1 MVTIRWTSFL
11 IALLLARATA
21 AATQQTGPDSTQQRA
36 SAFGAIRGEVF
47 DSLAGGRL
55 EGANVRVRG
64 TGLGTTTDRR
74 GRFRL
79 DSVPAGRVV
88 LLVDHPALDSAG
100 LSDLPTGVA
109 VAAGRTTQVRL
120 AVPSLRTL
128 SGAACGRD
136 PGPASGDSGIVFGA
150 VRDAE
155 SRARLMGA
163 RVTVS
168 WLQLARDR
176 DPLVTRRVREV
187 LTDSLGNYY
196 ACGVARGA
204 ELHLQTR
211 AGSFSS
217 GELSVEVGDRRVLRR
232 DLSVSREAPAEEE
245 DTGPVPRPG
254 LAVLVGS
261 VLSEGGQPLEAVL
274 AGVPGGSGDALTD
287 TTGRFVLADLPS
299 GSRMLYV
306 RRIGYWF
313 TATVVELRNR
323 DTTRVTV
330 VLPALTVLDTLRVTA
345 SRWVRGELDDLERR
359 MHEHS
364 PGHVLLADE
373 LKTMG
378 LISSV
383 FRSFPALHTQV
394 GRWAG
399 EVTLYMEVGIRL
411 CAPTVWIDG
420 WPAQLEMLQG
430 YMPADL
436 LALEVYRAS
445 ETPIRYRD
453 MNNCGAVLAW
463 TRFLH

>member
-1 MVTIRWTSFL
+1 VVTIRWTSL
-11 IALLLARATA
+11 VVALSLAHPPSASS
-21 AATQQTGPDSTQQRA
+21 QQPVQDPPRGVPPAVGSV
-36 SAFGAIRGEVF
+36 RGEVF
-47 DSLAGGRL
+47 DSLIGARL

-100 LSDLPTGVA
+100 LSDLPTVVA

-120 AVPSLRTL
+120 AVPSLRSL

-155 SRARLMGA
+155 SRARLMRA

-168 WLQLARDR
+168 WLHLERDR
-176 DPLVTRRVREV
+176 NPLVTRRVREV

-204 ELHLQTR
+204 ELHLQTS

-232 DLSVSREAPAEEE
+232 DLSVSREAPAEEG

-254 LAVLVGS
+254 LAVLAGS
-261 VLSEGGQPLEAVL
+261 VLSEAGQPLEAVL
-274 AGVPGGSGDALTD
+274 AGVPGGFGDAVTD
-287 TTGRFVLADLPS
+287 ATGRFVLADLPS

-306 RRIGYWF
+306 RRIGYSF

-323 DTTRVTV
+323 DTTRVTL

-345 SRWVRGELDDLERR
+345 SRWVRSELDDLERR
-359 MHEHS
+359 MREHS
-364 PGHVLLADE
+364 PGHVLLGDE

-383 FRSFPALHTQV
+383 FRSFPALHTQP

-399 EVTLYMEVGIRL
+399 EVTLYMEFGVRL
-411 CAPTVWIDG
+411 CEPTVWIDG

-430 YMPADL
+430 YQPADL
-436 LALEVYRAS
+436 LAVEVYRAS
-445 ETPIRYRD
+445 ETPLRYRD